1 MKPITQ
7 TAIVVLTSLTVIAAA
22 ISLPGCT
29 GGSTGENKANA
40 KAGADKTETG
50 PALTREEIKSRS
62 FSDLFKAISVNDI
75 PPDVFTLI
83 GKDFAVLTAGNPSRY
98 NSMVAGWGG
107 WGVMFSKPS
116 TFLMLRSSRYTLEL
130 MRAEKRYTMAFFDD
144 GFKDD
149 IMKFGAQSGR
159 DSDAKMKN
167 TALTAVETQSGN
179 MAFKEARLIIECNLI
194 QVTTVAPDDFYTED
208 SKKFVVD
215 AHSETK
221 DYHKVVFGEI
231 TNVWVRK

>member
-1 MKPITQ
+1 MKPIVKP
-7 TAIVVLTSLTVIAAA
+7 ALIAAIA
-22 ISLPGCT
+22 AVSLSGCC
-29 GGSTGENKANA
+29 GNSNENNADANKAA
-40 KAGADKTETG
+40 ASQT
-50 PALTREEIKSRS
+50 LTRKEIKSRS
-62 FSDLFKAISVNDI
+62 FADLFNAISVNDI
-75 PPDVFTLI
+75 PRDVFTLI
-83 GKDFAVLTAGNPSRY
+83 GKDFAVLTAGNPARY

-130 MRAEKRYTMAFFDD
+130 IREEKRYTMAFFDD
-144 GFKDD
+144 EFKDD

-159 DSDAKMKN
+159 GSDEKMKN
-167 TALTAVETQSGN
+167 TALTAVETPTGN
-179 MAFKEARLIIECNLI
+179 MTFKEAKLIIECNLV

-215 AHSETK
+215 AHAETK